1 VAGPRYL
8 LVTLHVRRQSQEVQ
22 AALRQGGKLNVPAR
36 LNAVDAWML
45 VHVQCQLTGRRYLVD
60 TGATFSLIPHK
71 SSEPQARHPR
81 LIGPGGQPIRCWGE
95 ERLQLQFSG
104 RLFMWTFI
112 KAEVTFPILGVDFL
126 RANCLS
132 VSVATNQLTDD
143 STGDMFCLIE
153 QPSGQTA
160 SIMLPANV
168 PEWNK
173 AAGPPIAPP
182 LGGQGATYAAAA
194 ARGGDFTFTRKTP
207 PPAAVPSGVDSGRG
221 AAISTASTL
230 HCQPPPKLGRPQ
242 SVATLTSI
250 GEIIAT
256 FQDVLNPKGD
266 LQRMSDDV
274 AHHLQTRGPPSPPSS
289 GGWTA
294 RN

>member
-1 VAGPRYL
+1 MRP
-8 LVTLHVRRQSQEVQ
+8 
-22 AALRQGGKLNVPAR
+22 GGKLDVPAR
-36 LNAVDAWML
+36 LNAVAAGML

-126 RANCLS
+126 RANRLS

-143 STGDMFCLIE
+143 STGDTFRLIE
-153 QPSGQTA
+153 QPSGHTA
-160 SIMLPANV
+160 SVMLPANV

-173 AAGPPIAPP
+173 TARPAVAPP
-182 LGGQGATYAAAA
+182 VGGPGATYAAAA
-194 ARGGDFTFTRKTP
+194 ARGTAHQTSAAVQRGDFTFTRKTP
-207 PPAAVPSGVDSGRG
+207 PPAAVPLGVDSGRG

-230 HCQPPPKLGRPQ
+230 HHRPPPQPGRPQ
-242 SVATLTSI
+242 SVATPTSI

-256 FQDVLNPKGD
+256 C
-266 LQRMSDDV
+266 
-274 AHHLQTRGPPSPPSS
+274 
-289 GGWTA
+289 
-294 RN
+294 